1 MVGNRVFACGLV
13 LLCSALAGCIGS
25 PFAAG
30 DTQAD
35 AVGAD
40 AGAVTG
46 QADSGNAD
54 PSNVDSGT
62 GDPLNADSGRGAD
75 ADAGVITVDAGSDAD
90 ARDDARV
97 DGGGEP
103 RDDGGDAGSTADA
116 SPCGG
121 GPVYLHHV
129 GLMDLTWQDCVPTG
143 TYDAT
148 QALAACA
155 TYAAAIGA
163 SVEATG
169 VAICNAPDGNQGLC
183 TDSVYISAFTDAG
196 TPVPSTFWTYEGN
209 TVALQDG
216 GAFAT
221 SVAGHVSHGLAEPIV
236 TPEACTSAQDPSWD

>member
-1 MVGNRVFACGLV
+1 MVGNRVFVCGLV
-13 LLCSALAGCIGS
+13 ILCSALAGCIGA

-35 AVGAD
+35 TVGAD
-40 AGAVTG
+40 AGAVAE
-46 QADSGNAD
+46 QADSGTED

-62 GDPLNADSGRGAD
+62 SDPLNADSGKN
-75 ADAGVITVDAGSDAD
+75 ADAGADVDASPGVD
-90 ARDDARV
+90 ARADARV
-97 DGGGEP
+97 DGGDEP
-103 RDDGGDAGSTADA
+103 HDDGVDAGSTADA

-129 GLMDLTWQDCVPTG
+129 GLMGLTWQDCVPTG

-183 TDSVYISAFTDAG
+183 TESVYISAFTDAG